1 MYKRQLVK
9 NKAKTKGNDS
19 LDDYDDGEE
28 DSEEWETQDEDVLE
42 DGFEG
47 SDPIE
52 ESDRAD

>member
-1 MYKRQLVK
+1 MPDEQVSTPDMLKYGYSYAVSYTHLE
-9 NKAKTKGNDS
+9 TED
-19 LDDYDDGEE
+19 EE
-28 DSEEWETQDEDVLE
+28 VLE